1 MSDDADERVFG
12 LIAAAE
18 DQQKMVQA
26 VLARLAAQEDA
37 LARERQLL
45 AEDRATLRAEIAALR
60 QTAGT
65 VGPAL
70 QRSMRDAV
78 GMAIADS
85 MTGAGE
91 TAARAVT
98 AAARP
103 ALDRLAGVAATAQ
116 EVEASLRRV
125 VGWVTWRLLGKV
137 GAVAAGCLLVVVL
150 GNVAIGWWDGRAI
163 AADQAQKA
171 LLEAQI
177 AGLQDTRDQLVQAGG
192 RAVITR
198 CGPSA
203 RLCIQVDGG
212 APAYAEGL
220 KSYRIIEGY

>member
-1 MSDDADERVFG
+1 MSDDADDRVFG

-18 DQQKMVQA
+18 DQQKMVAA

-37 LARERQLL
+37 LVRERQLL
-45 AEDRATLRAEIAALR
+45 AEDRAALRAEIAALQ

-70 QRSMRDAV
+70 QRSTREAV
-78 GMAIADS
+78 AIAVADS
-85 MTGAGE
+85 MSGAGQ
-91 TAARAVT
+91 TAAKAVT
-98 AAARP
+98 AAAGP
-103 ALDRLAGVAATAQ
+103 VLDRLAGVAAAAQ

-137 GAVAAGCLLVVVL
+137 GSVAAGCLLVVVI

-203 RLCIQVDGG
+203 RLCIQVDGA
-212 APAYAEGL
+212 APAYADGL

>member
-18 DQQKMVQA
+18 DQQKMVA
-26 VLARLAAQEDA
+26 VVLARLAAQEDA

-45 AEDRATLRAEIAALR
+45 AEDRAALRSEVAALR
-60 QTAGT
+60 QTART

-70 QRSMRDAV
+70 QRSTRDAV
-78 GMAIADS
+78 VIAIADS
-85 MTGAGE
+85 MTGAGQ
-91 TAARAVT
+91 TAAKAVT
-98 AAARP
+98 GAAGPVLNR
-103 ALDRLAGVAATAQ
+103 LDGMAVAAQ

-125 VGWVTWRLLGKV
+125 VEWVTWRLLGRV

-150 GNVAIGWWDGRAI
+150 GNVAIQWWDGRAI
-163 AADQAQKA
+163 TADRAQKS
-171 LLEAQI
+171 LLEVQV
-177 AGLQDTRDQLVQAGG
+177 AGLQDTHDQLVQAGG
-192 RAVITR
+192 RAVITK

-203 RLCIQVDGG
+203 RLCIQVDGT
-212 APAYAEGL
+212 APAYADGL

>member
-1 MSDDADERVFG
+1 MSDSADERVFG

-18 DQQKMVQA
+18 DQQKMVEG
-26 VLARLAAQEDA
+26 VLARLAAQEEA
-37 LARERQLL
+37 LKRERQLL
-45 AEDRATLRAEIAALR
+45 GEERAALRAEVAALR

-65 VGPAL
+65 MGPAL
-70 QRSMRDAV
+70 QRSTREAV
-78 GMAIADS
+78 ARAVADS

-91 TAARAVT
+91 TAAQAVT

-103 ALDRLAGVAATAQ
+103 SLDRLAGVAATAQ

-125 VGWVTWRLLGKV
+125 VGWVTWRLLGRA

-150 GNVAIGWWDGRAI
+150 GTIATQWWDERAI
-163 AADQAQKA
+163 AADRARKA

-177 AGLQDTRDQLVQAGG
+177 AGLRDAHDQLVQAGG
-192 RAVITR
+192 KAVITR

-203 RLCIQVDGG
+203 RLCIQVDGA
-212 APAYAEGL
+212 APAYADGP

>member
-18 DQQKMVQA
+18 DQQKVVAA
-26 VLARLAAQEDA
+26 VLARLATQEDA

-45 AEDRATLRAEIAALR
+45 AEDRAALRAEIAALR

-65 VGPAL
+65 VGSAL
-70 QRSMRDAV
+70 QRSTREAV
-78 GMAIADS
+78 AIAVADS
-85 MTGAGE
+85 MTGAGA
-91 TAARAVT
+91 TAAQAVT
-98 AAARP
+98 TAAGPVLNR
-103 ALDRLAGVAATAQ
+103 LDGMAVVAQ

-125 VGWVTWRLLGKV
+125 VEWVTWRLLGRV
-137 GAVAAGCLLVVVL
+137 GAVAAACLLVVVL
-150 GNVAIGWWDGRAI
+150 GNVAIQWWDGRAI

-177 AGLQDTRDQLVQAGG
+177 AGLQDTHDQLVQAGG

-203 RLCIQVDGG
+203 RLCIQVDGA
-212 APAYAEGL
+212 APPYADGL

>member
-18 DQQKMVQA
+18 DQQKVVAA

-45 AEDRATLRAEIAALR
+45 AEDRAAPRAEIAALR

-70 QRSMRDAV
+70 QWSTREVVAIAV
-78 GMAIADS
+78 ADS
-85 MTGAGE
+85 MTGAGA
-91 TAARAVT
+91 TGAKAVT
-98 AAARP
+98 AAAGPVLNR
-103 ALDRLAGVAATAQ
+103 LDGMAVAAQ

-125 VGWVTWRLLGKV
+125 VGWVTWRLLGRV

-150 GNVAIGWWDGRAI
+150 TNVAIQLWDGRAI
-163 AADQAQKA
+163 AADQARKA

-177 AGLQDTRDQLVQAGG
+177 VGLQDTHDQLVQAGG

-198 CGPSA
+198 CGPGA
-203 RLCIQVDGG
+203 RLCIQVDGA
-212 APAYAEGL
+212 APAYADGL

>member
-18 DQQKMVQA
+18 DQQKMAAA

-45 AEDRATLRAEIAALR
+45 AEDRAALRNEIVALR

-70 QRSMRDAV
+70 QRSTRDAV
-78 GMAIADS
+78 VIAVADS
-85 MTGAGE
+85 MSGAGK
-91 TAARAVT
+91 TAAQAVT
-98 AAARP
+98 AAAGPVLNR
-103 ALDRLAGVAATAQ
+103 LDGMAVVAQ

-125 VGWVTWRLLGKV
+125 VEWVTWRLLGRV
-137 GAVAAGCLLVVVL
+137 GTVAAALLLVVVL

-177 AGLQDTRDQLVQAGG
+177 VGLQDTRDQLVQAGG

-203 RLCIQVDGG
+203 RLCIQVDEA
-212 APAYAEGL
+212 APAYADGL

>member
-18 DQQKMVQA
+18 DQQKMVAA

-45 AEDRATLRAEIAALR
+45 AEDRAALRAEIAALR

-70 QRSMRDAV
+70 QRSTREAV
-78 GMAIADS
+78 AIAVADS
-85 MTGAGE
+85 MSGAGK
-91 TAARAVT
+91 TAAQAVT
-98 AAARP
+98 AAAGP
-103 ALDRLAGVAATAQ
+103 VLDRLAGVAAAAQ

-137 GAVAAGCLLVVVL
+137 GAIAAGCLLAVVL
-150 GNVAIGWWDGRAI
+150 GNVVIQWWDGRAI

-177 AGLQDTRDQLVQAGG
+177 VGLQDTRDQLVQAGG

-203 RLCIQVDGG
+203 RLCIQVDGA
-212 APAYAEGL
+212 APAYADGL

>member
-26 VLARLAAQEDA
+26 ALARLAAQEDA

-45 AEDRATLRAEIAALR
+45 AEDRAALRAEIAALR
-60 QTAGT
+60 QAAGT

-70 QRSMRDAV
+70 QRSTREAV
-78 GMAIADS
+78 AIAVADC
-85 MTGAGE
+85 MTGASA
-91 TAARAVT
+91 TAAKAVT
-98 AAARP
+98 AAAGP
-103 ALDRLAGVAATAQ
+103 ALDRLAGVAAAAQ
-116 EVEASLRRV
+116 EVEASLRRA
-125 VGWVTWRLLGKV
+125 VGWVTWRLLGRV
-137 GAVAAGCLLVVVL
+137 GTVAAGCLLVVVL

-177 AGLQDTRDQLVQAGG
+177 AGLEDTHDQLVQAGG

-203 RLCIQVDGG
+203 RLCIQVDGA
-212 APAYAEGL
+212 APAYADGL

>member
-1 MSDDADERVFG
+1 MSGAG
-12 LIAAAE
+12 
-18 DQQKMVQA
+18 KT
-26 VLARLAAQEDA
+26 AAQ
-37 LARERQLL
+37 
-45 AEDRATLRAEIAALR
+45 
-60 QTAGT
+60 
-65 VGPAL
+65 
-70 QRSMRDAV
+70 
-78 GMAIADS
+78 
-85 MTGAGE
+85 
-91 TAARAVT
+91 AVT
-98 AAARP
+98 AAAGPVLNR
-103 ALDRLAGVAATAQ
+103 LDGVAVAAQ

-125 VGWVTWRLLGKV
+125 VEWVTWRLLGKV

-150 GNVAIGWWDGRAI
+150 GNIAIGWWDGRAI

-203 RLCIQVDGG
+203 RLCIQVDGA
-212 APAYAEGL
+212 APGYADGL